1 MLQIFK
7 KWGDA
12 TEKGVSIAP
21 QQRYRKI
28 RVVDSNE
35 MAVYEDREAYIPYRL
50 SDLVELCVSD
60 SSFDESQAEK
70 FREFCNLLA
79 AYYHFQFHRYTRTI
93 LDNYAPFDPD
103 RTTVAI
109 RDLTASDLAQMEERV
124 VSSFRHILERAN
136 YIELSRELLEEAF
149 EDRSL
154 IDLKTNVDFQ
164 DFDRFLCYYRGDV
177 FQTIDVKKWMFF
189 TRKLKLD
196 ILERVAVFIKYKGK
210 EYFRRKKI
218 DPDSLEFE
226 PGKTYVY
233 LYKNV
238 PKPDLEF
245 LFPNVKT
252 SMTLKDRLLFVVP
265 AIGAA
270 VPVMLKV
277 LPQLLLVIGVVLFLT
292 VGSHEIGALRADEDD
307 VENLTPVLL
316 AVLSLLIALGGFA
329 FKQYSTYQGKK
340 IKFQKHVT
348 ETLFFRNIASNSS
361 VFTLLINAAEE
372 EECKEILLVY
382 YHLLQSSEPLTPSQL
397 DDRIETWMEENFK
410 TAIDFD
416 INGPLKNLE
425 AIRGGPD
432 NSPLMQYDER
442 GRCQPLPLETAKA
455 VIDEIWDN
463 AFQFCRD

>member
-1 MLQIFK
+1 
-7 KWGDA
+7 
-12 TEKGVSIAP
+12 
-21 QQRYRKI
+21 
-28 RVVDSNE
+28 

-70 FREFCNLLA
+70 FREFANLLA
-79 AYYHFQFHRYTRTI
+79 AYYHFQFHSYARTI

-103 RTTVAI
+103 RTTREIQQPTAA
-109 RDLTASDLAQMEERV
+109 DLERMEEQV
-124 VSSFRHILERAN
+124 VSSFRNVLERAN
-136 YIELSRELLEEAF
+136 FMELSRELLEEAF

-154 IDLKTNVDFQ
+154 IDLKTNVDFE
-164 DFDRFLCYYRGDV
+164 DFDQFLCFYRGDV
-177 FQTIDVKKWMFF
+177 YQTVQIKKWIFW
-189 TRKLKLD
+189 TREMQLD
-196 ILERVAVFIKYKGK
+196 ILERVAVLIKYKGK
-210 EYFRRKKI
+210 EYFRRKEI
-218 DPDSLEFE
+218 DPDRLEFE

-238 PKPDLEF
+238 PKPDIEF

-252 SMTLKDRLLFVVP
+252 SMTLKDRLLFIVP

-270 VPVMLKV
+270 IPVFIKV
-277 LPQLLLVIGVVLFLT
+277 LPQLLLVISVVLFLT
-292 VGSHEIGALRADEDD
+292 VGLPDIGLFQADEDD

-316 AVLSLLIALGGFA
+316 AVLSLLVALGGFA

-361 VFTLLINAAEE
+361 VFTMLINAAEE

-382 YHLLQSSEPLTPSQL
+382 YHLLQSPQPLTPSEL
-397 DDRIETWMEENFK
+397 DDRIEQWMEDKFN
-410 TAIDFD
+410 TTIDFD

-425 AIRGGPD
+425 EIRGGRG
-432 NSPLMQYDER
+432 NLPLMQYDEK
-442 GRCQPLPLETAKA
+442 GRCQPLSIKQAKA
-455 VIDEIWDN
+455 VIDDIWDN
-463 AFQFCRD
+463 AFQFGEVEI